1 MAVAARLAAK
11 ELQRLKVMRFD
22 LANADLRLGKK
33 AYSGADVDTVAGLY
47 ADRVDYTNSGVI
59 SKAAVRAEAPK
70 YFARWPVRRWSLVG
84 PLTTVSL
91 GIKKKM
97 IFSASYD
104 VSNPQTNNH
113 TSGIAKETLILTTD
127 ASGAMKIVSQKEQTN
142 KNPAAEAQVVEK
154 ANSPDGKYSIEVVRG
169 RPSEDSLVISKGE
182 EVIAKV
188 PTPVGPEGSFF
199 QTLWSPDEKY
209 VAINKQRSSRSGGD
223 EMWIVALPSGKVLRQ
238 PEDALGNE
246 VGEKADKAWALI
258 DEKHLLTESGRKEFL
273 TLTASGWENSRLRFK
288 LEAEFSEI
296 EDRYLFEGLL
306 DPAELKV
313 SGWKVSTAN
322 STSSGNG
329 DKPADLAIKQKLLG
343 YWKFPKAL
351 CYIAADGKMWV
362 GPRKNEMEADRWNVK
377 NGNFYWGNVAYT
389 IVTLTDNKFV
399 FREIGG
405 QREPMTLIRSTKEE
419 VNPE

>member
-238 PEDALGNE
+238 PEDALWNE
-246 VGEKADKAWALI
+246 LEERADACI
-258 DEKHLLTESGRKEFL
+258 DEKHLSEAGGKVFF
-273 TLTASGWENSRLRFK
+273 TLTATGWGKGGLRFRLEAGFGELQDGYPIRGHVQSLRSKNSRL
-288 LEAEFSEI
+288 EN
-296 EDRYLFEGLL
+296 FEGEMMSKNTFLL
-306 DPAELKV
+306 QALMAAVAASTLMWPTETAARAVPEYSAAEARKHIDE
-313 SGWKVSTAN
+313 TC
-322 STSSGNG
+322 
-329 DKPADLAIKQKLLG
+329 LAVNESYFLCNNRKQ
-343 YWKFPKAL
+343 
-351 CYIAADGKMWV
+351 
-362 GPRKNEMEADRWNVK
+362 
-377 NGNFYWGNVAYT
+377 
-389 IVTLTDNKFV
+389 
-399 FREIGG
+399 
-405 QREPMTLIRSTKEE
+405 
-419 VNPE
+419 NPEINLNITQAKKHIP